1 MSNVQT
7 RLDQIEQH
15 LTKQKEKVALG
26 DKIAKL
32 VKTPLF
38 REVIVDTFSTQECA
52 RYAQESADPMLTAE
66 QRADA
71 LAMAQAAGHLRRW
84 LAIQLQ
90 MSELAARDIPEI
102 EEEITRVRQDDGDDG
117 QWEGA

>member
-7 RLDQIEQH
+7 RLEQIEQH

-26 DKIAKL
+26 EKITKL
-32 VKTPLF
+32 VKTPIF
-38 REVIVDTFSTQECA
+38 REVIVDIFSTKECA
-52 RYAQESADPMLTAE
+52 RYAQESADPQLTAE

-71 LAMAQAAGHLRRW
+71 LAMSQASGHLRRW

-90 MSELAARDIPEI
+90 MSELAARDIPDI
-102 EEEITRVRQDDGDDG
+102 EDEITHMRQEGDSEVS
-117 QWEGA
+117 WEAE